1 MKKKFLS
8 LVVAVAMLFSI
19 VTFVVQADTDGEGDY
34 FYFDIEHFAEDGTKE
49 IYMTPIKIYT
59 NGFYDY
65 SGEFKTF
72 DNSFESAADAIVYVL
87 DYYMNNEECMSD
99 WSPANTLLKYSYVDG
114 MFRDFEF
121 ETSSGTLSFDYPSAL
136 YNDAM
141 GNGLG
146 SYTYESGSLGSGDV
160 VRLVFNEGDWSS
172 DLTSPAE
179 DVLVAAVADY
189 YETLATDPKTAKK
202 AESAY
207 QAALEKFFDENVQ
220 TELEDNLIDAL
231 VPSEEP
237 EETPTATPTA
247 TPKATQKPTPTAT
260 ATPMATAEPTVTPTV
275 TSTPL
280 PVQSATEQ
288 NTLKVENG
296 KLTGTLTVKLNS
308 NLTEEKKVSVMAAV
322 YDSNGKLIGI
332 QPKEIS
338 LKSGNENQVE
348 FKEISADSADEYTIK
363 ILTWN
368 GNISSLAP
376 ISNTL
381 DLSIK

>member
-247 TPKATQKPTPTAT
+247 TATATPT

>member
-237 EETPTATPTA
+237 EETPTATP
-247 TPKATQKPTPTAT
+247 
-260 ATPMATAEPTVTPTV
+260 MATAEPTVTPTV

>member
-8 LVVAVAMLFSI
+8 LIVAVAMLFSV
-19 VTFVVQADTDGEGDY
+19 VTFVVQADTDGAGDY
-34 FYFDIEHFAEDGTKE
+34 FYFDIEHFAEDTTKE

-72 DNSFESAADAIVYVL
+72 ESEFKSAADAIGYVL
-87 DYYMNNEECMSD
+87 DYYMNNGECMSD
-99 WSPANTLLKYSYVDG
+99 WTPTTTLLKY
-114 MFRDFEF
+114 
-121 ETSSGTLSFDYPSAL
+121 TNSSGFFSDFKIDNSVKEVSFDYPSAL

-141 GNGLG
+141 GNGLS
-146 SYTYESGSLGSGDV
+146 SYTYESASLVRGDV
-160 VRLVFNEGDWSS
+160 LRLVFNEGGWNS

-179 DVLVAAVADY
+179 DVLVGAVADY

-207 QAALEKFFDENVQ
+207 QAALENFFDENMQ
-220 TELEDNLIDAL
+220 TELEDNLINAL

-237 EETPTATPTA
+237 KTTPTASPTATPTA
-247 TPKATQKPTPTAT
+247 TP
-260 ATPMATAEPTVTPTV
+260 MVTAEPTVTPTV

-332 QPKEIS
+332 KPEEIS
-338 LKSGNENQVE
+338 LKPGNENQVE
-348 FKEISADSADEYTIK
+348 FKEISADSADEYIIK

>member
-8 LVVAVAMLFSI
+8 LIVAVAMLFSV
-19 VTFVVQADTDGEGDY
+19 VTFVVQADTDGAGDY
-34 FYFDIEHFAEDGTKE
+34 FYFDIEHFAEDTTKE

-72 DNSFESAADAIVYVL
+72 GSEFKSAADAIGYVL
-87 DYYMNNEECMSD
+87 DYYMNNGECMSD
-99 WSPANTLLKYSYVDG
+99 WTPTTTLLKY
-114 MFRDFEF
+114 
-121 ETSSGTLSFDYPSAL
+121 TNSSGFFSDFKIDNSVKEVSFDYPSAL

-141 GNGLG
+141 GNGLS
-146 SYTYESGSLGSGDV
+146 SYTYESASLVRGDV
-160 VRLVFNEGDWSS
+160 LRLVFNEGGWNS

-179 DVLVAAVADY
+179 DVLVGAVADY

-207 QAALEKFFDENVQ
+207 QAALENFFDENIQ
-220 TELEDNLIDAL
+220 TELEDNLINAL

-237 EETPTATPTA
+237 KTTPTA
-247 TPKATQKPTPTAT
+247 
-260 ATPMATAEPTVTPTV
+260 TPTV

>member
-8 LVVAVAMLFSI
+8 LIVAVAMLFSI

-34 FYFDIEHFAEDGTKE
+34 FYFDIEHFAEDDTKE

-202 AESAY
+202 SR
-207 QAALEKFFDENVQ
+207 
-220 TELEDNLIDAL
+220 
-231 VPSEEP
+231 
-237 EETPTATPTA
+237 
-247 TPKATQKPTPTAT
+247 
-260 ATPMATAEPTVTPTV
+260 
-275 TSTPL
+275 
-280 PVQSATEQ
+280 
-288 NTLKVENG
+288 
-296 KLTGTLTVKLNS
+296 
-308 NLTEEKKVSVMAAV
+308 
-322 YDSNGKLIGI
+322 IGI
-332 QPKEIS
+332 SSGFREI
-338 LKSGNENQVE
+338 L
-348 FKEISADSADEYTIK
+348 
-363 ILTWN
+363 
-368 GNISSLAP
+368 
-376 ISNTL
+376 
-381 DLSIK
+381 